1 MQIVIP
7 QKGVRKKHLH
17 EHKNK
22 KKIILVTLQKKIQ
35 ENMFVG
41 F

>member
-1 MQIVIP
+1 MQIVMHR
-7 QKGVRKKHLH
+7 KGSEKNTYMHT
-17 EHKNK
+17 KNK
-22 KKIILVTLQKKIQ
+22 KKILITLQKKIQ

>member
-1 MQIVIP
+1 MQIVMP
-7 QKGVRKKHLH
+7 QKGVRKKYIQA
-17 EHKNK
+17 HKNK
-22 KKIILVTLQKKIQ
+22 KKILITLQKKIQ